1 MQVVHAMP
9 MNREISSGRGHVRAA
24 GPGARS
30 IAAMKRAEAQLHSE
44 RARIGEDLEEA
55 QERLAAE
62 VAAQVRSA
70 ARLGQGPRY
79 KRYRD
84 ASSGVRGMQTQHW
97 QVWLARERPCACLK
111 GRPWRLHVC
120 WCSGAPRVYR
130 GQGSQVALSGTCCV
144 RAPHGGMHRFGGAK
158 VGPSRRKRGR
168 SAWMARCARARR
180 CAWSSTRC
188 ARTWRRRRATR
199 RACAAPPRPSG
210 RPCRPRCLGEQLCG
224 LGGCV
229 KSAAFRRRCQ
239 PRGSCD

>member
-9 MNREISSGRGHVRAA
+9 MNREISSGRGQVRAA

-84 ASSGVRGMQTQHW
+84 ASSGVRGMQT
-97 QVWLARERPCACLK
+97 LALAGLAGTGEAMRMPQRTA
-111 GRPWRLHVC
+111 
-120 WCSGAPRVYR
+120 
-130 GQGSQVALSGTCCV
+130 VASSCV
-144 RAPHGGMHRFGGAK
+144 L
-158 VGPSRRKRGR
+158 V
-168 SAWMARCARARR
+168 
-180 CAWSSTRC
+180 
-188 ARTWRRRRATR
+188 
-199 RACAAPPRPSG
+199 
-210 RPCRPRCLGEQLCG
+210 
-224 LGGCV
+224 
-229 KSAAFRRRCQ
+229 
-239 PRGSCD
+239 